1 MTSTDGWAGQTRQSP
16 GQLRFTG
23 TLGSTGLHA
32 HAAIQLVEI
41 RTGHV
46 VLRDAS
52 GREQVVTEAAAIPTG
67 AAHEIVAAPSTTGTI
82 TYVDPSRAQGVALS
96 NDPTTWVSALPPL
109 SAEQTLNPTLQRA
122 LQLAPQHLD
131 GPLLLTE
138 LAQLAGISASR
149 LGHLFTDELGLT
161 YPAWRRWARLQHA
174 LAEVSAGA
182 SLTTA
187 AHAAGF
193 ADSAH
198 LTRSCRAMFGIS
210 PSQALAAAR

>member
-1 MTSTDGWAGQTRQSP
+1 MTWVGQTRQTP

-32 HAAIQLVEI
+32 HAAIQLLHI

-46 VLRDAS
+46 VLRDAA
-52 GREQVVTEAAAIPTG
+52 GREQAVTDAAAIPTG
-67 AAHEIVAAPSTTGTI
+67 AAHEIVAVPGTTGTI
-82 TYVDPSRAQGVALS
+82 TYLDPDSSQGAAYAAALS
-96 NDPTTWVSALPPL
+96 DDPASWTSVPPPQPSAV
-109 SAEQTLNPTLQRA
+109 ELNPALRRA
-122 LQLAPQHLD
+122 LQLAPQHLH

-138 LAQLAGISASR
+138 LAQLAGISATR

-161 YPAWRRWARLQHA
+161 YPTWRRWARLQHA
-174 LAEVSAGA
+174 LAEVTAGA

-210 PSQALAAAR
+210 PSQALAATR